1 MFPLKDTIPSYRK
14 PYVTLSI
21 IVINIVVF
29 IYELNLP
36 SGELLE
42 FFYRFGIVPARY
54 TSAEFSMLMGL
65 SRFNLFP
72 FISAMFIHGGWSH
85 IISNMWALWLF
96 GDNVEDILG
105 HFGFAVFYVLSGLA
119 ASLLHFL
126 FSWNSQV
133 PMLGAS
139 GAIAGVMGAYFVL
152 FPHSRIITF
161 IPLFFIPFLVE
172 IPAVI
177 YLGIWFITQFFNGTV
192 STLMRGNFGGVA
204 WWAHIGGFLF
214 GMNMWKRFLRDNRR
228 RYIHFG

>member
-1 MFPLKDTIPSYRK
+1 MFPLKDTIPSFRK
-14 PYVTLSI
+14 PYVTLI
-21 IVINIVVF
+21 IIAINVTVF
-29 IYELNLP
+29 IYELTL
-36 SGELLE
+36 SHGELMA
-42 FFYRFGIVPARY
+42 FFYKFGVVPARY
-54 TSAEFSMLMGL
+54 TSSEFSQLTGL
-65 SRFNLFP
+65 SSSNFFP
-72 FISAMFIHGGWSH
+72 FISAMFLHGGWSH

-96 GDNVEDILG
+96 GDNVEDKLG
-105 HFGFAVFYVLSGLA
+105 HFGFAVFYLLSGIA

-126 FSWNSQV
+126 FSWNSAV

-152 FPHSRIITF
+152 FPYSRIITF

-192 STLMRGNFGGVA
+192 STISRGNFGGVA

-214 GMNMWKRFLRDNRR
+214 GMNMWKYFVFDR
-228 RYIHFG
+228 RYKYKI